1 MADGLQ
7 MRRLFLAGFWQVS
20 CLLNAQATKGKAG
33 EVGKPLRRFKGG
45 ARQSPQQI
53 RKALLGCFPVS
64 DEGGF
69 ILAKGAGSETFTLL
83 ALCGVGLK
91 VFWTRSSIRVSDRV
105 TQPKPPLLFLTMF
118 SKNVL
123 YVGSQKLDISQ
134 CKYCGS
140 LTSHQVEFLPQAA
153 GGDMECQSNLCTLT
167 WPQD

>member
-1 MADGLQ
+1 
-7 MRRLFLAGFWQVS
+7 MRRQPR
-20 CLLNAQATKGKAG
+20 GKRG
-33 EVGKPLRRFKGG
+33 RLVNRCTVFRVVL
-45 ARQSPQQI
+45 RQSPQQI

-69 ILAKGAGSETFTLL
+69 ILAKGAGSEIFTLL

-123 YVGSQKLDISQ
+123 YVGFQKLEVSQ
-134 CKYCGS
+134 GKHRGS
-140 LTSHQVEFLPQAA
+140 LTSHQVEFLLRAA
-153 GGDMECQSNLCTLT
+153 SGDMKCQSDLCTLT
-167 WPQD
+167 WPQG